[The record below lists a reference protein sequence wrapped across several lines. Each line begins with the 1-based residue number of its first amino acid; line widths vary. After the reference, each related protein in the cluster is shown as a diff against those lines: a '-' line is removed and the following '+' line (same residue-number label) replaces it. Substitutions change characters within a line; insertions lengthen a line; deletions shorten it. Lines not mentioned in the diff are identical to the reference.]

1 MFKQFKDILKDL
13 FEYVGAGNKLTDFN
27 VGSASRTILEA
38 VAAIVEELWYMLQF
52 FVAKFFLDTSQG
64 EWIDRRLNDLGMP
77 RIEGSAA
84 YGLITAGRDSPSPM
98 SILISAGTIFQD
110 LTGELQYITQKD
122 AILNIGDSSVDIEA
136 QAADVGSAYNDLP
149 PGTVLKQA
157 GIAISGLEW
166 GKIKLMGGGADIES
180 DEDYVNRVPDYL
192 DSLSRGTGPAISYI
206 ASTVKGVKSVT
217 LKENYPSK
225 GWFTIYIDDGS
236 GVANETLLQSVR
248 AVLEDYRAFTV
259 HYIVAS
265 AKLKDFSAEL
275 QVIYSADVKDADAVR
290 LAVQKAIV
298 KYVNA
303 LKMAHP
309 LYLADLIYL
318 ARAIDGVENVR
329 VIAPFEDIVPAD
341 DELLRTSAEKVVIV

>member
-1 MFKQFKDILKDL
+1 VFKKFQDILKDL
-13 FEYVGAGNKLTDFN
+13 FTFVGEGGKLTDFN
-27 VGSASRTILEA
+27 VGSALRTILEA
-38 VAAIVEELWYMLQF
+38 VAAITEEVWYQLQF
-52 FVAKFFLDTSQG
+52 FVYRFFLSTSQG
-64 EWIDRRLNDLGMP
+64 EWIDRRLNDFGMP

-84 YGLITAGRDSPSPM
+84 YGLITAGRDSPSPL

-110 LTGELQYITQKD
+110 ESGELQYITQKD
-122 AILNIGDSSVDIEA
+122 AILNIGDSTVDIEA
-136 QAADVGSAYNDLP
+136 QAADVGSDYNLP
-149 PGTVLKQA
+149 AGTVLKQS

-180 DEDYVNRVPDYL
+180 DEDYVNRVPDYF
-192 DSLSRGTGPAISYI
+192 DSLSRGTGPAIAYA

-259 HYIVAS
+259 HYIVDT
-265 AKLKDFSAEL
+265 AKLRDFTAQV
-275 QVIYSADVKDADAVR
+275 QVICYTDVINADELKLDVR
-290 LAVQKAIV
+290 SAIV

-303 LKMAHP
+303 LKMAQP
-309 LYLADLIYL
+309 LYLSDLIYL

-329 VIAPFEDIVPAD
+329 VIAPIEDIMPAE
-341 DELLRTSAEKVVIV
+341 DELLRTTSEKVVIV